1 MKSLRVQQLNKEF
14 ENNYNNW
21 LDKQWDIFPVCFR
34 LKDNKWNIMIS
45 APHSV
50 NHLRE
55 WEILKADMLTWWL
68 ALYLAE
74 KYNLPCIYST
84 SYLVWDPNY
93 DEYENSKYKQEL
105 KKYITD
111 NDIKFLVDLHWCR
124 SERDFAI
131 ELWTWWDNHPNLLSN
146 NKLLNIISDSLTN
159 SLKSYLQHNKKDIS
173 VNNIFPASNKNTV
186 SNFVASNFNVP
197 ALQLEINFDLR
208 DSKNEDKLSKL
219 IQALENLIVELQE
232 FFN

>member
-1 MKSLRVQQLNKEF
+1 M
-14 ENNYNNW
+14 NYNNW
-21 LDKQWDIFPVCFR
+21 LDKQWDIFPIVFR

-45 APHSV
+45 TPHSV

-74 KYNLPCIYST
+74 KYNLPCIYSI

-105 KKYITD
+105 KKYIND
-111 NDIKFLVDLHWCR
+111 NNIKFLIDLHWCW

-146 NKLLNIISDSLTN
+146 NKLLWVIVDSLNN
-159 SLKSYLQHNKKDIS
+159 SLKSYLQHNSKDIS
-173 VNNIFPASNKNTV
+173 INKIFPASNKNTIA
-186 SNFVASNFNVP
+186 NFISTSLNIP
-197 ALQLEINFDLR
+197 ALQLEINYDLR
-208 DSKNEDKLSKL
+208 DINKEDNINKL
-219 IQALENLIVELQE
+219 ITALENLISDLENYLI
-232 FFN
+232 